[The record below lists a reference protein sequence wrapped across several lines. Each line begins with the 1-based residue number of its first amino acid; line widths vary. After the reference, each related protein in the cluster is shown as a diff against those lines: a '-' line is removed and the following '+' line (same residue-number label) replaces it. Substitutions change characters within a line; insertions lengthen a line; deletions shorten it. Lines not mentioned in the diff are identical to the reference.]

1 MHAADGNR
9 EVQTTSRQLSPA
21 GAGRKFSESPVNL
34 EISPPLT
41 SHSHPV
47 KGVVIGENERSP
59 ESD

>member
-34 EISPPLT
+34 ELSPPLT

-47 KGVVIGENERSP
+47 KGVEIGENERSP